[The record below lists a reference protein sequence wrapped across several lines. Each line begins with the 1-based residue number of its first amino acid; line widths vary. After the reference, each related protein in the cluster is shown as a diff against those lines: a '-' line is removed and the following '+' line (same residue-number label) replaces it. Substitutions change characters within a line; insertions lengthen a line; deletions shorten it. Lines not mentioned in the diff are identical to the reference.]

1 MPYVFTLYSNDTNK
15 SQAVSSGVM
24 LYLSKMFYSQCGVLT
39 YIHIKSYI
47 FIKIEYLILT
57 VTVQLLTMLYKL

>member
-24 LYLSKMFYSQCGVLT
+24 LYLPKMF
-39 YIHIKSYI
+39 
-47 FIKIEYLILT
+47 
-57 VTVQLLTMLYKL
+57 